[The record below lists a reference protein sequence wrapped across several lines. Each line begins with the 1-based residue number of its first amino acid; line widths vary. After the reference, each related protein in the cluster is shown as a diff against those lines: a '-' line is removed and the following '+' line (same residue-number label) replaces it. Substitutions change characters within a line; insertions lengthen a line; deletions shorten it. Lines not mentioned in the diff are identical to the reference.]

1 MKLEWSCKKFSEFTK
16 QEFYNILVA
25 RQKVFIIEQNCNYLD
40 CDNKDEQSYHLLGMD
55 KNNIASY
62 MRIIPPGISYKDA
75 SMGRILTTS
84 KYRGKGLGKLLMKEG
99 ISLARKKFKISKIK
113 ISAQSYL
120 LPFYKSFGFV
130 AQGKEYLEDDIP
142 HTEMV
147 LLL

>member
-16 QEFYNILVA
+16 QEFYKILVA

-84 KYRGKGLGKLLMKEG
+84 KYRGNGLGKLLMKEG
-99 ISLARKKFKISKIK
+99 IFM
-113 ISAQSYL
+113 Y
-120 LPFYKSFGFV
+120 
-130 AQGKEYLEDDIP
+130 
-142 HTEMV
+142 
-147 LLL
+147 